1 MNKGEEKK
9 IHEILESGS
18 IGYAYLFDA
27 KARKTLEKVVSLEPE
42 NLAGRGLVRSTPPLE
57 FQTALPAAGKLEP
70 ENLAALFRKY
80 GTEMEWMSVTDMRDR
95 MVLRAASGKISSCK
109 DEEMR
114 REIEQ
119 HLTALLSAGEKATK
133 VLEVDKKAADQYFGE
148 EDQAVTW
155 AEYGMEIWLR

>member
-1 MNKGEEKK
+1 MDWIQQWQSKLNKQNGV
-9 IHEILESGS
+9 
-18 IGYAYLFDA
+18 A
-27 KARKTLEKVVSLEPE
+27 P
-42 NLAGRGLVRSTPPLE
+42 LVRTGGSRHT
-57 FQTALPAAGKLEP
+57 G
-70 ENLAALFRKY
+70 LAALPYRNIH
-80 GTEMEWMSVTDMRDR
+80 R

>member
-18 IGYAYLFDA
+18 IGYAYIFDA
-27 KARKTLEKVVSLEPE
+27 KARKTLEKVVS
-42 NLAGRGLVRSTPPLE
+42 
-57 FQTALPAAGKLEP
+57 LEP

-133 VLEVDKKAADQYFGE
+133 VLEVDKKAADLILWGRGSGSDMGGIRDGDLVKTIF
-148 EDQAVTW
+148 
-155 AEYGMEIWLR
+155 

>member
-1 MNKGEEKK
+1 MDWIQQWQSKLNKQNGV
-9 IHEILESGS
+9 
-18 IGYAYLFDA
+18 A
-27 KARKTLEKVVSLEPE
+27 P
-42 NLAGRGLVRSTPPLE
+42 LVRTGGSRHT
-57 FQTALPAAGKLEP
+57 G
-70 ENLAALFRKY
+70 LAALPYRNIQ
-80 GTEMEWMSVTDMRDR
+80 DR

>member
-1 MNKGEEKK
+1 MNKREEKK
-9 IHEILESGS
+9 ICEILESGS

-27 KARKTLEKVVSLEPE
+27 KARKTLEKVVSLEP
-42 NLAGRGLVRSTPPLE
+42 
-57 FQTALPAAGKLEP
+57 K
-70 ENLAALFRKY
+70 NLAALFRKY
-80 GTEMEWMSVTDMRDR
+80 GTEMERMSVTDMRDR

-109 DEEMR
+109 DGELR

-119 HLTALLSAGEKATK
+119 HLTALLLAEEKATE

-155 AEYGMEIWLR
+155 AEYGIWLR

>member
-27 KARKTLEKVVSLEPE
+27 KARKTLEKV
-42 NLAGRGLVRSTPPLE
+42 
-57 FQTALPAAGKLEP
+57 
-70 ENLAALFRKY
+70 
-80 GTEMEWMSVTDMRDR
+80 EMEWMSVTDMRDR

>member
-27 KARKTLEKVVSLEPE
+27 KARKTLEKVVS
-42 NLAGRGLVRSTPPLE
+42 
-57 FQTALPAAGKLEP
+57 LEP

-109 DEEMR
+109 DEESSR
-114 REIEQ
+114 GCFWRCEYN
-119 HLTALLSAGEKATK
+119 HSDKLGE
-133 VLEVDKKAADQYFGE
+133 FGIRSKE
-148 EDQAVTW
+148 KS
-155 AEYGMEIWLR
+155 G

>member
-57 FQTALPAAGKLEP
+57 FQTALPAAGKRGCL
-70 ENLAALFRKY
+70 
-80 GTEMEWMSVTDMRDR
+80 
-95 MVLRAASGKISSCK
+95 
-109 DEEMR
+109 
-114 REIEQ
+114 
-119 HLTALLSAGEKATK
+119 
-133 VLEVDKKAADQYFGE
+133 
-148 EDQAVTW
+148 
-155 AEYGMEIWLR
+155 

>member
-42 NLAGRGLVRSTPPLE
+42 NLA
-57 FQTALPAAGKLEP
+57 
-70 ENLAALFRKY
+70 ALFRKY

-95 MVLRAASGKISSCK
+95 MVLLEQIRVLDKSRLGEYIGHLEAGRMKDVEYAMAVSLGLFDDSGI
-109 DEEMR
+109 EEEFG
-114 REIEQ
+114 REQVEYEQ
-119 HLTALLSAGEKATK
+119 FLH
-133 VLEVDKKAADQYFGE
+133 
-148 EDQAVTW
+148 
-155 AEYGMEIWLR
+155 M

>member
-1 MNKGEEKK
+1 M
-9 IHEILESGS
+9 
-18 IGYAYLFDA
+18 
-27 KARKTLEKVVSLEPE
+27 
-42 NLAGRGLVRSTPPLE
+42 
-57 FQTALPAAGKLEP
+57 
-70 ENLAALFRKY
+70 
-80 GTEMEWMSVTDMRDR
+80 TDMRDR

-155 AEYGMEIWLR
+155 AEYGMELWLR

>member
-1 MNKGEEKK
+1 MK
-9 IHEILESGS
+9 IIWRACSVLKTWRNSM
-18 IGYAYLFDA
+18 A
-27 KARKTLEKVVSLEPE
+27 KA
-42 NLAGRGLVRSTPPLE
+42 GR
-57 FQTALPAAGKLEP
+57 LPD
-70 ENLAALFRKY
+70 FRKMY
-80 GTEMEWMSVTDMRDR
+80 PEASEEIISVLKETER
-95 MVLRAASGKISSCK
+95 K
-109 DEEMR
+109 DEELR

>member
-27 KARKTLEKVVSLEPE
+27 KARKTLEKVVS
-42 NLAGRGLVRSTPPLE
+42 
-57 FQTALPAAGKLEP
+57 LEP

-109 DEEMR
+109 DEELH
-114 REIEQ
+114 REVEQ
-119 HLTALLSAGEKATK
+119 HLTEFLSAGEKSPK
-133 VLEVDKKAADQYFGE
+133 VLEVDRKAADRYFGE
-148 EDQAVTW
+148 EDRAVTQ
-155 AEYGMEIWLR
+155 AEYGMKF

>member
-42 NLAGRGLVRSTPPLE
+42 NLA
-57 FQTALPAAGKLEP
+57 
-70 ENLAALFRKY
+70 ALFRKY

-95 MVLRAASGKISSCK
+95 MVLRAASGKSVLVR
-109 DEEMR
+109 MR
-114 REIEQ
+114 NCVGR
-119 HLTALLSAGEKATK
+119 
-133 VLEVDKKAADQYFGE
+133 
-148 EDQAVTW
+148 
-155 AEYGMEIWLR
+155 

>member
-42 NLAGRGLVRSTPPLE
+42 NLA
-57 FQTALPAAGKLEP
+57 
-70 ENLAALFRKY
+70 ALFRKY

-95 MVLRAASGKISSCK
+95 MVLRK

>member
-42 NLAGRGLVRSTPPLE
+42 NLA
-57 FQTALPAAGKLEP
+57 
-70 ENLAALFRKY
+70 ALFRKY

-95 MVLRAASGKISSCK
+95 IREYFCKCQMVCGTEISK
-109 DEEMR
+109 WYLYY
-114 REIEQ
+114 Q
-119 HLTALLSAGEKATK
+119 
-133 VLEVDKKAADQYFGE
+133 
-148 EDQAVTW
+148 
-155 AEYGMEIWLR
+155 

>member
-27 KARKTLEKVVSLEPE
+27 KARKTLEKVVS
-42 NLAGRGLVRSTPPLE
+42 
-57 FQTALPAAGKLEP
+57 LEP

-133 VLEVDKKAADQYFGE
+133 VLEVDKKAADKYFGE